1 MIDIEGP
8 SRPCD
13 KQGNRYVMTYV
24 CCLSHGL
31 FLEKA
36 PVLNAR
42 EARRMF
48 AACVFRSGRLPT
60 LVRSDRGPELKNA
73 IMQEYNA
80 LVGIGKRF
88 GTPWR
93 PVEQGL
99 VEGLHKETQKVLGML
114 VHDVMKCLPNEVGE
128 IRTPCCRIY
137 CV

>member
-1 MIDIEGP
+1 
-8 SRPCD
+8 
-13 KQGNRYVMTYV
+13 
-24 CCLSHGL
+24 
-31 FLEKA
+31 
-36 PVLNAR
+36 
-42 EARRMF
+42 MF

-99 VEGLHKETQKVLGML
+99 VEGLHKETQKVLGMV
-114 VHDVMKCLPNEVGE
+114 VHDVMKCLPNEVG
-128 IRTPCCRIY
+128 
-137 CV
+137 